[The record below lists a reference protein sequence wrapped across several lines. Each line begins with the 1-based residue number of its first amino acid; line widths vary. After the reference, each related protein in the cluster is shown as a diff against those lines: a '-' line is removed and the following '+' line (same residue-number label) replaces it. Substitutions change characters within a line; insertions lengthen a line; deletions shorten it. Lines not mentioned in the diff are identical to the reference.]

1 MMGLGKAY
9 LDEVRTLVDN
19 VEDTQAE
26 KIREAAKAI
35 ADSVAN
41 NGAVHL
47 MDTGHMLMNEMF
59 GRVGGLMML
68 RPVTINI
75 AVDNPGPRREGK
87 SKATVY
93 LDEIPGLP
101 EFVLE
106 RSDIHPGDVLIIGSV
121 SGKNALPVGLAL
133 AARQQGVTVIAL
145 TSVAYSES
153 LESAYPSGKRL
164 FEAADIV
171 LDNCGIIGDAV
182 LDVEG
187 MDVKVCPTSGIAAAL
202 LTWTLEAEIIQEML
216 ARGLKPHAWLS
227 NHLPGADS
235 FNKTAK
241 ADTERLGY

>member
-1 MMGLGKAY
+1 MIRALGMVGVMMS
-9 LDEVRTLVDN
+9 DEVMRNMEQGIIDN
-19 VEDTQAE
+19 PELGQYS
-26 KIREAAKAI
+26 IL
-35 ADSVAN
+35 
-41 NGAVHL
+41 AVHL

-68 RPVTINI
+68 RPVTISM
-75 AVDNPGPRREGK
+75 AVENPGPKREGK
-87 SKATVY
+87 NKSTVY

-101 EFVLE
+101 EFVIE
-106 RSDIHPGDVLIIGSV
+106 RSDIYPGDVLIIGSV

-133 AARQQGVTVIAL
+133 AARKQDVTVIAL

-171 LDNCGIIGDAV
+171 LDDCGIIGDAV
-182 LDVEG
+182 LNVEG

-227 NHLPGADS
+227 NHLPGADT
-235 FNKTAK
+235 FNKNAK